1 MRYAFLAL
9 AAAAIIGAVFAPWV
23 LIFVVAGL
31 LVLAVGGITKSGG
44 R

>member
-1 MRYAFLAL
+1 MRYAYLAL
-9 AAAAIIGAVFAPWV
+9 AAVAVLAAVFAPWV

-31 LVLAVGGITKSGG
+31 LVLAVGGITKSGD